1 MKDFKLT
8 FSSLGYLVQEITKL
22 LTSNQNKSFRVNIVG
37 WKEKRSLSQ
46 NNLYWKWMGELAKQ
60 AKPNGKRF
68 DGEVWA
74 ELFKSHYCP
83 EKTIDLP
90 FGEQSIFKSTT
101 KLDTGEMH
109 FYLNQIEAWCMQ
121 QGYLLTIPDNCEYK
135 ELLDRQIN

>member
-1 MKDFKLT
+1 M
-8 FSSLGYLVQEITKL
+8 GYFIQELTKL

-37 WKEKRSLSQ
+37 WKEVRSLRQ
-46 NNLYWKWMGELAKQ
+46 NKMYWLWMTELSKQ
-60 AKPNGKRF
+60 AKRNGQNF
-68 DGEVWA
+68 DSEIWA
-74 ELFKSHYCP
+74 EIFKKYYCP

-90 FGEQSIFKSTT
+90 YGESSTFKSTT

-135 ELLDRQIN
+135 ELLGRQNN